1 MKTVLIMAVR
11 GIRTHL
17 GRFMAILLIIA
28 LSAGFFAGFR
38 ITTSAM
44 LATGESYIGDQNF
57 YDFRLFSTIG
67 FDKSDAE
74 AFAEVSGIEMAEGT
88 YSVDAL
94 IRFQEKVSTCKLH
107 AIPEKTNLVSL
118 EAGRMPAARNECLAD
133 PVRYTEADIGKT
145 FTVAQ
150 ENKDDVRSQLKE
162 TEFTI
167 VGLCNSPLY
176 LGLDRGSTDIGSGSV
191 ASFIYIPAEAF
202 STDVFTEIDLTL
214 AQKEEIYSDAYEE
227 LVDARKD
234 EITLLAEDLV
244 EERFAQILAQMQLT
258 PEMAE
263 QFGIQA
269 PSVYVLTR
277 DENAGY
283 VSFENDTSIVS
294 SVAVIFPVFFIAIAI
309 LVCVTTMSRMVDEE
323 RTQIGTLKAMGF
335 SNRAIVGK
343 YLIYAAIATVLGWV
357 IGYFLCIWGL
367 PKIFW
372 IPYGGIYKF
381 APIQYVFSASLAV
394 VTLAISLVCILGAV
408 YIACRRALNEV
419 PASLIRPRAGKV
431 GKRVFLEHTKPL
443 WNRLSFL
450 RKITTRNM
458 LLYKSRVIMMLVG
471 IGCCAGLLVTAFGIY
486 DSMVGVGDIQ
496 FNEIQKYNIEASYD
510 TDSKASVNEKLAKLE
525 ELNRYLNVRMDK
537 VEVVGETAMPAVN
550 MISYDSEE
558 IKEFWRLWKDGNELT
573 LPGKGEA
580 LISPKVAEKFSLLP
594 GDTFALRDV
603 DGKTVT
609 VTVAD
614 IFDNHFIEYVF
625 LSDETY
631 GELFGAWSSN
641 SLLIETDADS
651 EEVATKLTGISGITG
666 VNQLETVEDYVCEA
680 LDCLNYIIALAV
692 AFSAALAF
700 IVIFNLTNI
709 NIAERRREIATVQ
722 VLGFYPKETQSY
734 VLKENV
740 ILSFIAS
747 VLGLPLGKLFH
758 MVVMGMAKID
768 AVTFDN
774 VIKPHSYLLGFV
786 TSVLFAVIVNH
797 FMKRQITKVN
807 MAESLKAVE

>member
-1 MKTVLIMAVR
+1 MKTVWIMAVR

-17 GRFMAILLIIA
+17 GRFMAILLIVT

-38 ITTSAM
+38 ITTRAM
-44 LATGESYIGDQNF
+44 LATGEGYIDDQNF

-74 AFAEVSGIEMAEGT
+74 AFEKLSGIEMAEGS

-94 IRFQEKVSTCKLH
+94 IRFQDQVSTYKLH
-107 AIPEKTNLVSL
+107 ALTEKTNLVSL
-118 EAGRMPAARNECLAD
+118 EAGRMPAAKNECLAD

-145 FTVAQ
+145 VTVAQ
-150 ENKDDVRSQLKE
+150 ENKDDVKSQLAE

-176 LGLDRGSTDIGSGSV
+176 LGLDRGSTNIGSGSV
-191 ASFIYIPAEAF
+191 AGFIYIPAEAF
-202 STDVFTEIDLTL
+202 SVDVFTEINLTL

-227 LVDARKD
+227 LVKSHKD
-234 EITLLAEDLV
+234 EITLLAEDLA
-244 EERFAQILAQMQLT
+244 EKRFAEILAQMQLT
-258 PEMAE
+258 EEMAE
-263 QFGIQA
+263 QLGIQA

-277 DENAGY
+277 NENAGY

-335 SNRAIVGK
+335 SNGAIVGK
-343 YLIYAAIATVLGWV
+343 YLIYAAIATVLGWT

-381 APIQYVFSASLAV
+381 APIQYVFSAPLAV
-394 VTLAISLVCILGAV
+394 VTLAISLVSILGAV
-408 YIACRRALNEV
+408 YIACRRALSEV

-431 GKRVFLEHTKPL
+431 GKRVFLEHIKPL

-496 FNEIQKYNIEASYD
+496 FNEIQKYNMEASYD
-510 TDSKASVNEKLAKLE
+510 TDCKASVNEKLAKLE
-525 ELNRYLNVRMDK
+525 ELNRYMNVRMDK
-537 VEVVGETAMPAVN
+537 VEASGETAMPSVN

-558 IKEFWRLWKDGNELT
+558 ITEFWRLWKDGSELA
-573 LPGKGEA
+573 LPKKGEA
-580 LISPKVAEKFSLLP
+580 LISPKVAEKLSLSP

-603 DGKTVT
+603 GGKTVT
-609 VTVAD
+609 VRVAAV
-614 IFDNHFIEYVF
+614 FDNHFMDYVF
-625 LSDETY
+625 LSSETY

-641 SLLIETDADS
+641 SLLIETDGDS
-651 EEVATKLTGISGITG
+651 EEVATKLTGIPGITG

-740 ILSFIAS
+740 ILSFMAS
-747 VLGLPLGKLFH
+747 FLGLPLGKLFH

-774 VIKPHSYLLGFV
+774 VIKPQSYLLGFV